1 MRYKIQLRPR
11 AAVFC
16 GARCS
21 LRYAVGRAEGKRS
34 FPKRSRVSTERL
46 RTQTDVPG
54 WGWTIVSDHFGCS
67 DVPEIKREGCIQVCA
82 VTGLGRS
89 FIYQLQ
95 AAGSFPQRVKLGLRA
110 VAWLEDEVQR
120 WLSDKVAENR
130 RHKSE
135 TE

>member
-1 MRYKIQLRPR
+1 MNRKLSDDCQ
-11 AAVFC
+11 
-16 GARCS
+16 
-21 LRYAVGRAEGKRS
+21 K
-34 FPKRSRVSTERL
+34 STETSASTAITARQRILRL
-46 RTQTDVPG
+46 
-54 WGWTIVSDHFGCS
+54 
-67 DVPEIKREGCIQVCA
+67 PEVCA

-110 VAWLEDEVQR
+110 VGWLENEVQR

-130 RHKSE
+130 QHKSE